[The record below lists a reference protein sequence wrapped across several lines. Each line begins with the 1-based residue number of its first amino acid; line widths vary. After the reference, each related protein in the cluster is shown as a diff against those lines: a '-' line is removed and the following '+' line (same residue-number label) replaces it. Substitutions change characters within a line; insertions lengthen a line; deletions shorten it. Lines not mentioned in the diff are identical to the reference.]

1 LSGWRNFNQAI
12 LLRAV
17 VVSLVTW
24 LLLFTT
30 GGVGSFFLLWYF
42 VLVSVYPF
50 LLPPVPATLLLLGI
64 PLSYVLLL
72 PLSSQSIPLFVV
84 ISRVF
89 LLAFIGGLLR
99 VLGATMHRYVAE
111 QQQIQEDLRYQSIL
125 VRNISEAVITT
136 DLNFII
142 QSWNSTA
149 EALYG
154 WRAEEVLGKSMGEVV
169 PTRYS
174 TAQLETVQ
182 HKDGRDINVIA
193 SVTMVR
199 DEAGQPISVLAI
211 NHDIT
216 GRKQAEEALRES
228 ETRFRATFEQ
238 AAVGIAHVSLDGR
251 WLRGNQ
257 KLCEMSG
264 TPVKSCWREPFKT

>member
-1 LSGWRNFNQAI
+1 MTYHQKPISLEERLNKLEPLVPLVLSLHGTILLLIQGGPPWQWAAILVTGLLGLWGLSGWRNFNQAI

-111 QQQIQEDLRYQSIL
+111 QQQIQRIC
-125 VRNISEAVITT
+125 VI
-136 DLNFII
+136 N
-142 QSWNSTA
+142 QSW
-149 EALYG
+149 
-154 WRAEEVLGKSMGEVV
+154 
-169 PTRYS
+169 
-174 TAQLETVQ
+174 
-182 HKDGRDINVIA
+182 
-193 SVTMVR
+193 
-199 DEAGQPISVLAI
+199 
-211 NHDIT
+211 
-216 GRKQAEEALRES
+216 
-228 ETRFRATFEQ
+228 
-238 AAVGIAHVSLDGR
+238 
-251 WLRGNQ
+251 
-257 KLCEMSG
+257 
-264 TPVKSCWREPFKT
+264 